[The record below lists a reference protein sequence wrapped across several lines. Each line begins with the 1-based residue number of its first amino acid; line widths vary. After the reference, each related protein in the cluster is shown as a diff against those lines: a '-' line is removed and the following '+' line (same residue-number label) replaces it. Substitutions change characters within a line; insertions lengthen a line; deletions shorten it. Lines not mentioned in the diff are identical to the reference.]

1 MLEKNQNNEKD
12 KERFLA
18 LFPVWVALC
27 LAYFNFNSLF
37 KEALKTNNS
46 DRYTVTSKKKRWIE
60 FYEWKNQ
67 PAHGRQHSLVNVFP
81 FFNHFRVFS

>member
-18 LFPVWVALC
+18 LFPVWMALC

-37 KEALKTNNS
+37 KEALKTNSS
-46 DRYTVTSKKKRWIE
+46 DRYTVTSKKKE
-60 FYEWKNQ
+60 MD
-67 PAHGRQHSLVNVFP
+67 
-81 FFNHFRVFS
+81 